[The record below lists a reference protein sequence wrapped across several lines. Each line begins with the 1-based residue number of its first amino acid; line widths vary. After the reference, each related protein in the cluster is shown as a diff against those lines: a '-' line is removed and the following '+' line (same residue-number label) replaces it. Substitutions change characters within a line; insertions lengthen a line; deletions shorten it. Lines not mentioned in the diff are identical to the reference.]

1 MKTCVRIC
9 GAIAFA
15 CWTFLCVA
23 AASGNMT
30 IDTLDYCLATG
41 LLALYSL
48 FFIIRGY

>member
-1 MKTCVRIC
+1 MKTYCRIC

-15 CWTFLCVA
+15 CWAFLCVA

-30 IDTLDYCLATG
+30 IDTHDYCIASG

-48 FFIIRGY
+48 FIII